1 MSLLTQIGRMTTPWL
16 DDDEVTALCSPLVLA
31 SARVRYLRKVG
42 LHVTLKPNGH
52 PVVMRTELERVFG
65 AARLAV
71 DGTAH
76 DSAAAPNVAGL
87 QDWAKRRKENGT
99 QAQRR

>member
-1 MSLLTQIGRMTTPWL
+1 MIQTATPWL
-16 DDDEVTALCSPLVLA
+16 DDEEVAALCRPLVFA

-52 PVVMRTELERVFG
+52 PVVMRSELERVFG

-71 DGTAH
+71 DGPAH
-76 DSAAAPNVAGL
+76 DSAGAPNVAGL
-87 QDWAKRRKENGT
+87 HDWAKRRKENGT
-99 QAQRR
+99 QEKRR